1 MERQW
6 RGGGRR
12 GARAAAGA
20 GGGAFRGIAV
30 QVKGEP
36 RAFQTGRAT
45 AAHVDARRRG
55 AELRTGN
62 PAHASGRRGTPVSTA
77 TRTGGNE
84 TKLRGGRSGE
94 KRGFWPVR
102 GVTLTTWWKSE
113 IAVWLVALDWES
125 GILG

>member
-1 MERQW
+1 MWSGGSEVVADGVRVPP
-6 RGGGRR
+6 RGWAAEPSVALRI
-12 GARAAAGA
+12 RA
-20 GGGAFRGIAV
+20 
-30 QVKGEP
+30 QVKGE

-84 TKLRGGRSGE
+84 TKLRGGRSGSGE

-102 GVTLTTWWKSE
+102 GVTLTT
-113 IAVWLVALDWES
+113 
-125 GILG
+125 

>member
-1 MERQW
+1 MLFRSGEVVADGVRVPP
-6 RGGGRR
+6 RGRAAEPSVALQCRSKASRGRFRR
-12 GARAAAGA
+12 G
-20 GGGAFRGIAV
+20 
-30 QVKGEP
+30 E
-36 RAFQTGRAT
+36 
-45 AAHVDARRRG
+45 RRR
-55 AELRTGN
+55 RTSMRVAGV
-62 PAHASGRRGTPVSTA
+62 PSSGPETP
-77 TRTGGNE
+77 RTQVDRSEGNE